1 MENLINDI
9 NAFMARTGLSASAI
23 GKAALND
30 PCYVY
35 RLLEGRDTMLR
46 TANKLRD
53 WMSDYDCSRLTD
65 RSGNPGEWRE
75 AE

>member
-9 NAFMARTGLSASAI
+9 NAFMARTGMSAAAI

-30 PCYVY
+30 PSYIY
-35 RLLEGRDTMLR
+35 RLFSGRDTMTR

-53 WMSDYDCSRLTD
+53 WMSQYDSSRLTD
-65 RSGNPGEWRE
+65 GSGGPDQRPPTS
-75 AE
+75 